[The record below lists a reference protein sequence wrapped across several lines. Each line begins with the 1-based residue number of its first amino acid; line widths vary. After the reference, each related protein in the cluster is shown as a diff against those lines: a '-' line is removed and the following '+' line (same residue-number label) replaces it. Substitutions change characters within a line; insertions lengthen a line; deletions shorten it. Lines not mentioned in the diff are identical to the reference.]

1 MATSLARQ
9 LNVLQS
15 ATGQRKSRGRDSL
28 LWHARD
34 AEDVDLDTIAGMAQ
48 NGVAEL
54 AQLDGR
60 LSALQETL
68 LGPGVVRGPTRD
80 LCTSEENDKNDKV
93 VEVALRKLGPYFMLP
108 AAHKVMEYLI
118 RRFGCV
124 TR

>member
-1 MATSLARQ
+1 MASSLARQ

-60 LSALQETL
+60 LSTLQDAI
-68 LGPGVVRGPTRD
+68 LGPGIVRGASRD
-80 LCTSEENDKNDKV
+80 LCTAEENAKWDAV
-93 VEVALRKLGPYFMLP
+93 VETALRKLGPYFTLP

-118 RRFGCV
+118 RRFG
-124 TR
+124 